1 MPPLLPPPTLRL
13 QLPLR
18 PSPLLLPLLFFL
30 LCSLESQP
38 QHRLWATWAKRNKE
52 KQMGALVSFCS
63 SGSPTIQG
71 VHGHG
76 SERLPDGA
84 VEKAAEGPPLALA
97 QPLTISY
104 PVGAKH

>member
-38 QHRLWATWAKRNKE
+38 QHTLRATWEKRNKE
-52 KQMGALVSFCS
+52 KQMGALVSSCS
-63 SGSPTIQG
+63 SGSPTIQD
-71 VHGHG
+71 VHRHG
-76 SERLPDGA
+76 SERLPTG
-84 VEKAAEGPPLALA
+84 
-97 QPLTISY
+97 Q
-104 PVGAKH
+104 